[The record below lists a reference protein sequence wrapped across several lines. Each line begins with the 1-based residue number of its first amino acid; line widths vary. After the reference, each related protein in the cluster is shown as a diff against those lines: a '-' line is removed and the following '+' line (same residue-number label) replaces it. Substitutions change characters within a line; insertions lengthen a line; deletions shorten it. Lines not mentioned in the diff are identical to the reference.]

1 MSVCYRKRKI
11 DLTLPQCLV
20 RLGRTGLAR
29 PVRSLGREQKTC
41 TQLHGEPVAAFGIVS
56 FANPFGAILSV
67 PTDKWAQGLPMSGSP
82 VESTVQPGGLMAL
95 GTTGA

>member
-41 TQLHGEPVAAFGIVS
+41 TQLHGEPVAAFGATGRTDGSWNHRGMIGELA
-56 FANPFGAILSV
+56 FAWMHGFDMTGMFSILSGV
-67 PTDKWAQGLPMSGSP
+67 G
-82 VESTVQPGGLMAL
+82 VEP
-95 GTTGA
+95 